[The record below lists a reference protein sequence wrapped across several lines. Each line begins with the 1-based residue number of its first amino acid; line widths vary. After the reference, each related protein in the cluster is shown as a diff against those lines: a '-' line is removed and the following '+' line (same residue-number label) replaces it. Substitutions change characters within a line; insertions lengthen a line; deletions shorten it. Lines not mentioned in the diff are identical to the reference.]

1 MSLPSQVDTGHRGYL
16 FAGFASLFAAAFID
30 NARGPVLPVLCAQ
43 LNIPYETAGL
53 FLMIGNV
60 AAVLVTFTL
69 GRLLPR
75 IGDRKA
81 AIITSWLAVLPGL
94 LAPFISSRAS
104 LLSLGLMLGA
114 SVSLVGSL

>member
-1 MSLPSQVDTGHRGYL
+1 MSERPHEESGHRGYL

-69 GRLLPR
+69 GRMLPR

-81 AIITSWLAVLPGL
+81 AIVTSWL
-94 LAPFISSRAS
+94 
-104 LLSLGLMLGA
+104 
-114 SVSLVGSL
+114 